1 VKDFLAGRDQRA
13 FAETLASAL
22 TKRAEGGA
30 ADASAELWK
39 DLADLGLLGLC
50 TPAVGGTPLDLAVA
64 METLGAQLCPGPVL
78 ATIAAAELLAGEQ
91 LEAVA
96 GGLIRPT
103 LTDGRHVPW
112 AGSAGLVIEL
122 DETSAWLAETVDE
135 PVSEPAMSG
144 ETWGIARIARGAA
157 LGDATRATAMFNL
170 GLASYLLGA
179 ARRLIEQGAR
189 HAATREQFGQPIG
202 AFQAVAHPLA
212 DAHAETNAAWALA
225 QLVAAEFAAGP
236 SGPGAVTRSR
246 QLRAAATRA
255 SLGAAYAVHQV
266 MGAMGFSTESG
277 VATAS
282 TRIRQWSLL
291 PPLAAAP
298 GQEAK
303 PGQPE
308 KIKSILPNGPS

>member
-1 VKDFLAGRDQRA
+1 MKDFLAGGDQHA
-13 FAETLASAL
+13 FAETLTAAL

-30 ADASAELWK
+30 ADASADLWK

-64 METLGAQLCPGPVL
+64 METLGAHLCPGPVL
-78 ATIAAAELLAGEQ
+78 AAIAAVEVLAGEQ
-91 LEAVA
+91 LEAVVS
-96 GGLIRPT
+96 GLVRPT
-103 LTDGRHVPW
+103 LTDGRYVPW
-112 AGSAGLVIEL
+112 AGSAGLVVEL
-122 DETSAWLAETVDE
+122 DETSAWLAEIDGQ
-135 PVSEPAMSG
+135 PVSEPVISG
-144 ETWGIARIARGAA
+144 ETWGTARITRGAA
-157 LGDATRATAMFNL
+157 LGDASDASRATAMFNL

-189 HAATREQFGQPIG
+189 HATTREQFGQPIG

-212 DAHAETNAAWALA
+212 TWRAETNAAWALA
-225 QLVAAEFAAGP
+225 QLVAAEFTAGP
-236 SGPGAVTRSR
+236 SGPGPVARSR
-246 QLRAAATRA
+246 ELREAATRA

-277 VATAS
+277 VASAS

-298 GQEAK
+298 GPQTAR
-303 PGQPE
+303 
-308 KIKSILPNGPS
+308 

>member
-1 VKDFLAGRDQRA
+1 
-13 FAETLASAL
+13 
-22 TKRAEGGA
+22 
-30 ADASAELWK
+30 
-39 DLADLGLLGLC
+39 
-50 TPAVGGTPLDLAVA
+50 

-96 GGLIRPT
+96 GGLIRAT
-103 LTDGRHVPW
+103 LTDEPARALR

-122 DETSAWLAETVDE
+122 DETSAWLAETVGE
-135 PVSEPAMSG
+135 PVRDGDVGGDLGHRPDRAP
-144 ETWGIARIARGAA
+144 GAA

-225 QLVAAEFAAGP
+225 QLVAADSRPGRPAPERSPGPAA
-236 SGPGAVTRSR
+236 A
-246 QLRAAATRA
+246 AAATRA
-255 SLGAAYAVHQV
+255 SLGAAYVVHQV

-277 VATAS
+277 VASAS

-291 PPLAAAP
+291 PPHSGGAVH
-298 GQEAK
+298 
-303 PGQPE
+303 
-308 KIKSILPNGPS
+308 

>member
-1 VKDFLAGRDQRA
+1 MKDFLAGADQRA
-13 FAETLASAL
+13 FAETLASTL
-22 TKRAEGGA
+22 TRRAEDGA
-30 ADASAELWK
+30 ADASDELWK

-50 TPAVGGTPLDLAVA
+50 TPAVGGTPLDVAVA
-64 METLGAQLCPGPVL
+64 METLGAHLCPGPVL
-78 ATIAAAELLAGEQ
+78 ATIAAAELLDGEQ
-91 LEAVA
+91 LEAVVS
-96 GGLIRPT
+96 GLIRPT

-122 DETSAWLAETVDE
+122 DETSAWVAEVSGE
-135 PVSEPAMSG
+135 LVSEPAISG
-144 ETWGIARIARGAA
+144 ETWGIASTARGAA
-157 LGDATRATAMFNL
+157 LGDASRATAMFNL

-189 HAATREQFGQPIG
+189 HAATREQFGRPIG

-212 DAHAETNAAWALA
+212 SSWAETSAAWALA

-236 SGPGAVTRSR
+236 SGRGPVTRSR
-246 QLRAAATRA
+246 KLREAATRA

-277 VATAS
+277 VAGAS

-298 GQEAK
+298 GPQA
-303 PGQPE
+303 GR
-308 KIKSILPNGPS
+308 